1 MGAGTGDFVR
11 ARSLGAGRVV
21 AALAALSPVVA
32 ALAVAQRTPTGRG
45 AAGSGHGDHGPALS
59 PADRRAVL
67 AQPVAVRGSEFKA
80 ECRGSHVGGDD
91 PLVKFKQPCASH
103 LHHVIGDA
111 STNAGATLDSLPAAR
126 TNFATAS
133 DKPPYWVS

>member
-11 ARSLGAGRVV
+11 ARSLRAWRVV
-21 AALAALSPVVA
+21 TALAALALVVA
-32 ALAVAQRTPTGRG
+32 ALAVAQRTPTGMG

-80 ECRGSHVGGDD
+80 ECRGSHVGGEHPIVQLHQPGPPPPH
-91 PLVKFKQPCASH
+91 PLIRNPPTHRAAAV
-103 LHHVIGDA
+103 
-111 STNAGATLDSLPAAR
+111 DSLPGA
-126 TNFATAS
+126 
-133 DKPPYWVS
+133 